1 MKKTKLK
8 HRTRKFISFALAVCL
23 LTGMLS
29 VTASALTQN
38 EAGYAGLYNKV
49 PSSNGSGYTYR
60 FLSANTIAIT
70 DYKGYDTEVTIPSKI
85 DGYTVT
91 GVEYMDTSNVRKIV
105 MPDTVTYIGECA
117 FGDYNDSV
125 PLEEIV
131 LSKNLK
137 TIGPSAFSRCFE
149 LKSIDIPESVNEIEN
164 GAFTGCYSLKN
175 FNVSQNTNFGDR
187 VFGDYPWTSI
197 PALSDDYNVWLYD
210 ENASDFLY
218 GTVACL
224 LIGAAAKL
232 PLFRQ
237 VFAESAIRC
246 LKIPT

>member
-1 MKKTKLK
+1 M
-8 HRTRKFISFALAVCL
+8 
-23 LTGMLS
+23 
-29 VTASALTQN
+29 
-38 EAGYAGLYNKV
+38 
-49 PSSNGSGYTYR
+49 
-60 FLSANTIAIT
+60 
-70 DYKGYDTEVTIPSKI
+70 
-85 DGYTVT
+85 
-91 GVEYMDTSNVRKIV
+91 
-105 MPDTVTYIGECA
+105 
-117 FGDYNDSV
+117 
-125 PLEEIV
+125 
-131 LSKNLK
+131 K
-137 TIGPSAFSRCFE
+137 TIGPWAFSRCFE